1 MQALEDTLDLTAA
14 AARLEEASAADI
26 LAWTAETFA
35 PRATFGTGFGVEGCV
50 IVHLIA
56 ERKLPIDIFTLD
68 TGLLFPETIDL
79 WRTLESRYG
88 VKIRGVRPKQTVEV
102 QALHWGPRLWT
113 RDPNHCCRLR
123 KVEPLREALAGKDAW
138 VSAIRRDQ
146 TPERATAPV
155 VQRDERFG
163 VVKVNPLA
171 RWTTKDV
178 WRFVFKHGVPYNV
191 LHDRGY
197 PSIGCQPCTTS
208 VDEGEH
214 LRAGRWR
221 GLDKREC
228 GLHTEAWDGA
238 IAK

>member
-56 ERKLPIDIFTLD
+56 EQKLPIDIFTLD

-79 WRTLESRYG
+79 WRALESRYG
-88 VKIRGVRPKQTVEV
+88 VKIRGVRPRQTVEV

-113 RDPNHCCRLR
+113 RDPNHCCQLR

-178 WRFVFKHGVPYNV
+178 WRFVFKHDVPYNV

>member
-1 MQALEDTLDLTAA
+1 MQASEDTLDLTAA
-14 AARLEEASAADI
+14 AERLEEASAADI

-35 PRATFGTGFGVEGCV
+35 PPATFGTGFGVEGCV

-56 ERKLPIDIFTLD
+56 ERRLPIEIFTLD
-68 TGLLFPETIDL
+68 TGLLFPETIEL

-88 VKIRGVRPKQTVEV
+88 IKIRGVRPRQTVEV

-113 RDPNHCCRLR
+113 RDPNHCCGLR

-146 TPERATAPV
+146 TPERASAPV

-178 WRFVFKHGVPYNV
+178 WRFVFRHDVPYNV

-221 GLDKREC
+221 GLGKREC
-228 GLHTEAWDGA
+228 GLHTEAWDEVV
-238 IAK
+238 AK

>member
-1 MQALEDTLDLTAA
+1 MQASEDTLDLTAVA
-14 AARLEEASAADI
+14 ERLEEASAADI

-56 ERKLPIDIFTLD
+56 ERKLPIEIFTLD
-68 TGLLFPETIDL
+68 TGLLFPETIEL

-146 TPERATAPV
+146 TPERASAPV

-178 WRFVFKHGVPYNV
+178 WRFVFKHDVPYNV

-228 GLHTEAWDGA
+228 GLHTEAWDEA